1 MRALLFAVTGVA
13 FFAFWAI
20 ERPTYEMTASMTS
33 WPTVLWFSSTL
44 VLLAVAVFAF
54 GWMVGGRWVVRL
66 ASIAAVGLAV
76 SSVSNVLED
85 GFRIEAA
92 FFGFVLGMLTQ
103 QVALAALTLVIART
117 ASGRDRLL
125 AVVPAGTV
133 AGILL
138 FVVAGGPLMLATWLI
153 AAGAA
158 VASARRADRRVS
170 APQG

>member
-1 MRALLFAVTGVA
+1 
-13 FFAFWAI
+13 
-20 ERPTYEMTASMTS
+20 
-33 WPTVLWFSSTL
+33 
-44 VLLAVAVFAF
+44 
-54 GWMVGGRWVVRL
+54 
-66 ASIAAVGLAV
+66 
-76 SSVSNVLED
+76 
-85 GFRIEAA
+85 
-92 FFGFVLGMLTQ
+92 MLTQ